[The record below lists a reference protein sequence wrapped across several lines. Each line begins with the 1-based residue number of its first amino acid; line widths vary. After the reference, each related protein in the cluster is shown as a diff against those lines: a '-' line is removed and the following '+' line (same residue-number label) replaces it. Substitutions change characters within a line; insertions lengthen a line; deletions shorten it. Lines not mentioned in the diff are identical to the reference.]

1 MKATIFD
8 IKHFAVHD
16 GEGIRTTVFFKGCG
30 LKCIWCHNPESIS
43 RKMQIAL
50 STDRCISCG
59 KCESVC
65 KNGVH
70 SLTEHHS
77 LIRENCS
84 FCRECEKNCPTG
96 AITVYGRTVTVDEIL
111 PELIEDRDFY
121 ESSGGGVTLSG
132 GECLL
137 QADFCE
143 ALLIKL
149 KEHGIHTAVDTCGFV
164 SREAL
169 DKVIPYTDLFLY
181 DIKAISED
189 VHIKC
194 TGQSNK
200 IILENIKYID
210 ECGKRVEIR
219 IPYVPEYNAG
229 EIEKIAEFI
238 STLKNVSGVKI
249 LSYHK
254 LARSKYD
261 SLGMKN
267 TLPDITPC
275 ESEIAEANNI
285 IKSILHLD

>member
-1 MKATIFD
+1 
-8 IKHFAVHD
+8 
-16 GEGIRTTVFFKGCG
+16 
-30 LKCIWCHNPESIS
+30 
-43 RKMQIAL
+43 
-50 STDRCISCG
+50 
-59 KCESVC
+59 
-65 KNGVH
+65 
-70 SLTEHHS
+70 
-77 LIRENCS
+77 LIRGNCS

-149 KEHGIHTAVDTCGFV
+149 KEHGIHIAVDTCGFV

-200 IILENIKYID
+200 IILENLKYID
-210 ECGKRVEIR
+210 ECGHPLKDEFSERVYENAYHLYTSGTNDEAFMEFSIDEFTPEQRDLVRNIDLFEVAISEGIDDFINEI
-219 IPYVPEYNAG
+219 YE
-229 EIEKIAEFI
+229 E
-238 STLKNVSGVKI
+238 
-249 LSYHK
+249 
-254 LARSKYD
+254 
-261 SLGMKN
+261 
-267 TLPDITPC
+267 
-275 ESEIAEANNI
+275 
-285 IKSILHLD
+285 